1 MTLQELY
8 EKRGKLVAEAR
19 ELLGKTETETDTS
32 RIKEFED
39 RHDAIMSELD
49 GLDTKIA
56 REERTAK
63 FEKAEEERRAR
74 NRPTGGNISAPG
86 QDDPAG
92 DEPTAEQRSEEYR
105 QVYARAMCGAD
116 LTSEERSIL
125 NRGAIRM
132 EGRAQTVGTNSQG
145 GFTVPTTLMAE
156 IARVMKDWGPMFDTD
171 VCRVI
176 TTPTG
181 NGMTLPTVDD
191 TAKGA
196 APHTE
201 GGAVTDDGGEDVVF
215 GQKTL
220 GAYAFDTEWI
230 RWSWELDTDSIFGME
245 LLLSDLLGERLA
257 RKGNAQL
264 TIGGGAGA
272 PNGIVTASG
281 LGVTAAATAALAAD
295 EIIDFQH
302 SVNAAYRRSPKCRWQ
317 FADSTLKAIRKL
329 KDGDGNYLW
338 QMGDVRASAPDV
350 LLGKPY
356 SINDDVPAI
365 AAGATPMIF
374 GDMSKYI
381 VRKVGSVMTI
391 VAKER
396 FAPDLG
402 ILGLMRLDGELSDAN
417 AVKHL
422 KMAAA

>member
-1 MTLQELY
+1 
-8 EKRGKLVAEAR
+8 
-19 ELLGKTETETDTS
+19 
-32 RIKEFED
+32 
-39 RHDAIMSELD
+39 
-49 GLDTKIA
+49 
-56 REERTAK
+56 
-63 FEKAEEERRAR
+63 
-74 NRPTGGNISAPG
+74 
-86 QDDPAG
+86 
-92 DEPTAEQRSEEYR
+92 
-105 QVYARAMCGAD
+105 
-116 LTSEERSIL
+116 
-125 NRGAIRM
+125 
-132 EGRAQTVGTNSQG
+132 
-145 GFTVPTTLMAE
+145 
-156 IARVMKDWGPMFDTD
+156 
-171 VCRVI
+171 
-176 TTPTG
+176 
-181 NGMTLPTVDD
+181 
-191 TAKGA
+191 
-196 APHTE
+196 
-201 GGAVTDDGGEDVVF
+201 
-215 GQKTL
+215 
-220 GAYAFDTEWI
+220 
-230 RWSWELDTDSIFGME
+230 ME